1 MEFLREMETSDQYE
15 IVPVIPSSWK
25 DMGYE
30 ARLMETKACS
40 HILHRSC
47 EKPADLETAI
57 TVMPVVPRDVLVKTA
72 LCISD
77 TYETSWI
84 SECMD
89 KGSRVVLLRSGLA
102 RFSGKEKPA
111 YRNRVMNYYRQFWS
125 MESRYAAWMNSQ
137 AERPMNPLVILRPE
151 RRHREMIRS
160 ILIQRK
166 KGLYHRPM
174 WNSLHPA
181 VLYSFSK
188 AIL

>member
-1 MEFLREMETSDQYE
+1 
-15 IVPVIPSSWK
+15 
-25 DMGYE
+25 MGYE

-111 YRNRVMNYYRQFWS
+111 YRNRVMNYYRQILEYGVEICSVDEFTGRAPY
-125 MESRYAAWMNSQ
+125 ES
-137 AERPMNPLVILRPE
+137 PVILRPE

>member
-1 MEFLREMETSDQYE
+1 MKQD
-15 IVPVIPSSWK
+15 SWK
-25 DMGYE
+25 
-30 ARLMETKACS
+30 R
-40 HILHRSC
+40 
-47 EKPADLETAI
+47 KPAATFCTA
-57 TVMPVVPRDVLVKTA
+57 PVKTCGSGNGDYSDAGGSERCSRKTA

-111 YRNRVMNYYRQFWS
+111 YRNRVMNYYRQILEYGVEICSVDEFTGRAPY
-125 MESRYAAWMNSQ
+125 ESPGHSPAGETASGNDTQ
-137 AERPMNPLVILRPE
+137 HPDTK
-151 RRHREMIRS
+151 
-160 ILIQRK
+160 K